1 MMKNLKAYF
10 LKGLAVLLPAAVT
23 IWIFIWIYKLIQ
35 NTIGWLINKLIVLLL
50 ASMLHLSPSDSA
62 WQELERFW
70 LKGLGSLAG
79 FIIALVIVFAV
90 GIILAN
96 VIGKKILRNAERF
109 IETLPMV
116 RRIYPYI
123 KQVSDF
129 LLSQD
134 EKTKF
139 ISRVVAFEFPRKGLW
154 SIGFVT
160 GKGMKYKNGDKQSEF
175 FSVLVPTA
183 PSPLSGYMLL
193 IPREDIVPLDMT
205 IEEAM
210 RFVISDGVIT
220 PSYIID
226 QARSGNV

>member
-1 MMKNLKAYF
+1 MKNLKTYF
-10 LKGLAVLLPAAVT
+10 LRGLAVILPAAVT
-23 IWIFIWIYKLIQ
+23 IWIFVWIYKLIQ
-35 NTIGWLINKLIVLLL
+35 NTIGWLINKLIFIIIT
-50 ASMLHLSPSDSA
+50 SIWHLSDSDSA
-62 WQELERFW
+62 WHELDKFW
-70 LKGLGSLAG
+70 MKGLGSIAG
-79 FIIALVIVFAV
+79 FIIALVIVFVVGAV
-90 GIILAN
+90 IAN
-96 VIGKKILRNAERF
+96 VIGRKLLHKAERF

-116 RRIYPYI
+116 RRVYPYL

-139 ISRVVAFEFPRKGLW
+139 ISHVVAFEFPRKGLW

-160 GKGMKYKNGDKQSEF
+160 GKGMKYKNGQTQSDLV
-175 FSVLVPTA
+175 SVLVPTA

-193 IPREDIVPLDMT
+193 IPKEDIIPLDMT

-210 RFVISDGVIT
+210 RYVISDGVIT

-226 QARSGNV
+226 DAKRGNV